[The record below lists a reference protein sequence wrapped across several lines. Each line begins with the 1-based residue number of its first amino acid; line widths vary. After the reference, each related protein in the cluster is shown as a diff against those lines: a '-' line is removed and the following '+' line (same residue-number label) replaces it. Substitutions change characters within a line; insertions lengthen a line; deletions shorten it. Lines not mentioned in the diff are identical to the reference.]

1 MNEKIRIEEARRILD
16 EIVIKLSRDYKPEQM
31 ILFGS
36 YAYGEPTGESD
47 IDLLIV
53 KDTGES
59 PLQRWTNVRKLVSDL
74 RTGFAFSPLV
84 VTPSE
89 LKRQLQ
95 KGDPFFEEILL
106 KGRKLYARKG
116 IKPT

>member
-1 MNEKIRIEEARRILD
+1 MKEQIRIEEARKILD
-16 EIVIKLSRDYKPEQM
+16 DIVRRLSRDYEPEQM

-36 YAYGEPTGESD
+36 YAYGEPTDESD

-74 RTGFAFSPLV
+74 RIGFAFSPLV

-89 LKRQLQ
+89 
-95 KGDPFFEEILL
+95 
-106 KGRKLYARKG
+106 
-116 IKPT
+116 